1 MKKLILL
8 LAVCVCALT
17 CTGCSD
23 EWGSKSVSIT
33 YYLYIGEES
42 AELGPVKAVY
52 DVNADG
58 TLVKYPLIALTSR
71 PGFLGSGR
79 GQPETRRDFTYSVK
93 LEIQY
98 ESGKNVRVFASIYVP
113 YLEEDGIYAIPVKF
127 TSEDGSIV
135 YEGKISYIFSR
146 SI

>member
-1 MKKLILL
+1 M
-8 LAVCVCALT
+8 CALT

-23 EWGSKSVSIT
+23 EWGSKCVSIN

-42 AELGPVKAVY
+42 AELGPVKDVRR
-52 DVNADG
+52 VNADG
-58 TLVKYPLIALTSR
+58 TLSEYPLLTFDESV
-71 PGFLGSGR
+71 PNSVFLGSGGR
-79 GQPETRRDFTYSVK
+79 DLETRRDFTYSVK
-93 LEIQY
+93 LEIRY
-98 ESGKNVRVFASIYVP
+98 ESGKSVRVFASIYVP

-127 TSEDGSIV
+127 TSKDGSIV